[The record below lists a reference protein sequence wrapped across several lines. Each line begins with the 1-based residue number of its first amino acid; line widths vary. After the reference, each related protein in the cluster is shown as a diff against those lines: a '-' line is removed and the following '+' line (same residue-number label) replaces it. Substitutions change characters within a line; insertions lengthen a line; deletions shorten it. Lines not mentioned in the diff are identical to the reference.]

1 MNFWR
6 LFKVYFRLNAL
17 NELQYRVNFFM
28 QLFSS
33 LLDLG
38 FGLAGLA
45 LIFSYTGNLSGWTP
59 PQLLV
64 VLGIFTLINGVSAVF
79 IQPNMGRLME
89 NVGDGNL
96 DYTILKPADTQLI
109 VSVSEFQIWKLVDVA
124 IGLIVLGVALAQLGE
139 LFGILQALAFVFVL
153 TCGGIT
159 FYCFYLMLAT
169 TSFWL
174 IRVWEIMGLFES
186 ITQAGKY
193 PVGIYPIWMRMLLT
207 FLVPVAFAITVPAEA
222 LTNRLTLE
230 TVLLSAGL
238 TAAILVVSRLIWQA
252 GLRRYSGASA

>member
-1 MNFWR
+1 MRIWA

-17 NELQYRVNFFM
+17 NELQYRANFFM

-45 LIFSYTGNLSGWTP
+45 LIFSYTNTLSGWTP

-79 IQPNMGRLME
+79 IQPNMARLID

-96 DYTILKPADTQLI
+96 DYTILKPADTQI
-109 VSVSEFQIWKLVDVA
+109 VVSVTEFQIWKLVDVA
-124 IGLIVLGVALAQLGE
+124 IGVIVLGIALAQLGQM
-139 LFGILQALAFVFVL
+139 FGVLQALAFVFVL
-153 TCGGIT
+153 ICGGII

-174 IRVWEIMGLFES
+174 IRVWEILGLFES

-193 PVGIYPIWMRMLLT
+193 PVGIYPTWMRMLLT
-207 FLVPVAFAITVPAEA
+207 FLVPVAFAVTVPSEA

-230 TVLLSAGL
+230 TVLLSIGL
-238 TAAILVVSRLIWQA
+238 TAAILVISRVVWVF